1 MTDQATN
8 TTNASGSPLERQV
21 RPVDGD
27 FKSGHYFKF
36 ERGQW
41 TKEGNWE
48 PTFYQAS
55 GRTYVGSLTLE
66 QRQELDALI
75 DNYLKGFG
83 A

>member
-1 MTDQATN
+1 MECTET
-8 TTNASGSPLERQV
+8 L
-21 RPVDGD
+21 
-27 FKSGHYFKF
+27 KSGHYFKF

-41 TKEGNWE
+41 TKYGNLP

-55 GRTYVGSLTLE
+55 GHTYIGSLTLA

-75 DNYLKGFG
+75 DKYLKSIE